1 VIIVSILLALAADAW
16 WGGAQQRRDE
26 LEALTALRADLTS
39 DSVELASVGRSQ
51 ALRDSAAAWFLAN
64 RTAASVPPDSLRAKS
79 LFIMNAGRYQRP
91 RAAYLSLRDGGR
103 LGLIEDDG
111 LRNEI
116 VRYFEL
122 GQEAWA
128 QQFSDW
134 VIVREYVIARLSLHG
149 RPLAP
154 PNLATTVRT
163 LPDGAPGYDPNW
175 DWQAIRADDELMM
188 LLLRFGVLARALSE
202 NVATLIA
209 MNSALSNSLED
220 AF

>member
-16 WGGAQQRRDE
+16 WDGVQQRRDE
-26 LEALTALRADLTS
+26 LEALTALRADLTN
-39 DSVELASVGRSQ
+39 DSVELTGIGRSL

-64 RTAASVPPDSLRAKS
+64 RTATSVPSDSLRGKGIS
-79 LFIMNAGRYQRP
+79 IMGLPRYQRS

-122 GQEAWA
+122 DQEAWA

-134 VIVREYVIARLSLHG
+134 VMVREYVIARLSLYG

-154 PNLATTVRT
+154 PNLATTVRMT
-163 LPDGAPGYDPNW
+163 DGAPGYDPNW

-202 NVATLIA
+202 NVRNLIA
-209 MNSALSNSLED
+209 VNTVLSTSLED